1 MPQSKG
7 YVLWGPKGRKR
18 DKIDHYKWETPSPH
32 WKTTPT
38 QPWLREMQPTDVQEL
53 PHTYTQTCTNLLCIL
68 QSCSETWIKKPARAG
83 HPSII
88 KQAGDKGRDMET
100 WVGGWEVL
108 MKWGDKGFR
117 GYEYIFFF
125 KWLAESCPIFSTA
138 SGSQR
143 ITHSTVNWVTANV
156 NYELCFLH
164 IRAFYRRP
172 WGRWRKKSSR
182 LTS

>member
-1 MPQSKG
+1 MGDTFSTLKNNPYPTLTERNAADRCAGTSSHIHTNMHK
-7 YVLWGPKGRKR
+7 LIMHPAKLLR
-18 DKIDHYKWETPSPH
+18 DVD
-32 WKTTPT
+32 
-38 QPWLREMQPTDVQEL
+38 
-53 PHTYTQTCTNLLCIL
+53 
-68 QSCSETWIKKPARAG
+68 KKPARAG

-117 GYEYIFFF
+117 GYEYFFF
-125 KWLAESCPIFSTA
+125 KKWLAESCPIFSTA